1 LRIPVQAVDSSAA
14 PAQVSDSS
22 PAAGRNPTLA
32 CNGPLGDRWFAVV
45 RQLVDAGAIGA
56 MVRELAMQAQ
66 CVAIDEQGSPTVWQ
80 LRVERDMLRA
90 PAQVDK
96 LQLALGALLQV
107 PVRIEVGSGVAEDSP
122 ARREQAERERAQH
135 EAELLIENDPVVRSL
150 LNEFKG
156 ARIVPGSIKPH

>member
-1 LRIPVQAVDSSAA
+1 
-14 PAQVSDSS
+14 
-22 PAAGRNPTLA
+22 
-32 CNGPLGDRWFAVV
+32 
-45 RQLVDAGAIGA
+45 
-56 MVRELAMQAQ
+56 
-66 CVAIDEQGSPTVWQ
+66 
-80 LRVERDMLRA
+80 MLRA

-96 LQLALGALLQV
+96 LQHALDALLQV
-107 PVRIEVGSGVAEDSP
+107 PVRIEVESGVAEDSP